1 MQVKSGVHGF
11 TLIESLIA
19 LAVLSVGLLG
29 AAVMLLESLRT
40 QSDSLRRAAAG
51 SLLRDMADR
60 IRANSGAG
68 ASYGAQP
75 SGAADACDSSGCDV
89 TQLAA
94 ADLARF
100 EQQARASLPGEIR
113 AAVEFVP
120 AIGPAALDRFIISL
134 RWRDPRA
141 EEDTSV
147 MLQMLAPPV
156 AG

>member
-1 MQVKSGVHGF
+1 MPVKSRAHGF

-40 QSDSLRRAAAG
+40 QSDSLRWAAAAN
-51 SLLRDMADR
+51 LLRDMADR

-75 SGAADACDSSGCDV
+75 SGAADACDSSGCNV
-89 TQLAA
+89 SQLAA

-100 EQQARASLPGEIR
+100 EQRAHAMLPGEIS
-113 AAVEFVP
+113 AAVEFAP
-120 AIGPAALDRFIISL
+120 ATGPATLDRFVITL

-141 EEDTSV
+141 EADTAV